1 MAAETKRRHLGY
13 FRELAEAETG
23 QLRGAEQT
31 AAMERL
37 ALEQGNLRAA
47 LTTALE
53 NRDQESAISIVAAC
67 AYFWESRGQFFEAH
81 EWFRRVLQHD
91 DGSAPGRRAEVLFWA
106 RRLAVLQTS
115 WTEATELL
123 AEASRACTRRRRSR
137 DGGPGTR

>member
-53 NRDQESAISIVAAC
+53 NRDQESALSIVAAC

-91 DGSAPGRRAEVLFWA
+91 DGVGAGQA
-106 RRLAVLQTS
+106 R
-115 WTEATELL
+115 
-123 AEASRACTRRRRSR
+123 
-137 DGGPGTR
+137 GGPLLGEAARGAANELDRGDRAPR